1 MLFNSYIFIL
11 FFLPVSVMGYFI
23 INKYKKQEK
32 GTADLWWLFLV
43 SSWFYAY
50 ANPVCLILLLLSIG
64 VNYFVSVKINAN
76 REQNCLSA
84 AKRWMVSGVVFN
96 VALLIYFKY
105 FEFFV
110 SNLNQVFRQDW
121 TVKNLILPLGISF
134 FTFKQI
140 AYIVD
145 CYREQ
150 ELVRYQWIE
159 YATYVMF
166 FPQLISGPIGLHYEF
181 IPQMRDNAGKTVNYD
196 NLSQGLYAVALGLG
210 KKVLIADSLSKL
222 VAVGYTDV
230 DTLSGISAWFVMLAY
245 TLQIYFDFSGY
256 SDVALGIEKMLNLE
270 PVLNFNSPYKA
281 KTVGEFWNRW
291 HMSLT
296 RFFTRYVYIPMGGSR
311 KGKARTY
318 INTMLVFLLSGFW
331 HGANWTFILWGFFH
345 GLFMTIEKIVK
356 DVWKAVVS
364 VKITNPIILF
374 VGKTVGTIYTFLFV
388 NLAWV
393 LFRAP
398 SIEQAKILI
407 GKLFTMEGKMSTT
420 ILEKANDLV
429 EVRVLARLGMEG
441 IIDTYP
447 ILPCVI
453 IIIGLLSGVFL
464 MKNTQEKIKIEK
476 YGGWR
481 SIVTIVLIVWSVI
494 SFSDVSEFLYFNF

>member
-1 MLFNSYIFIL
+1 MLFNSYIFLL

-23 INKYKKQEK
+23 INKHKKNEK

-64 VNYFVSVKINAN
+64 VNYVVSLKINAS
-76 REQNCLSA
+76 RDQRRLPE
-84 AKRWMVSGVVFN
+84 AKRWMISGVVFN
-96 VALLIYFKY
+96 AALLVYFKY
-105 FEFFV
+105 FEFFI
-110 SNLNQVFRQDW
+110 SNLNQLFGQDW
-121 TVKNLILPLGISF
+121 TVKNLIIPLGISF

-145 CYREQ
+145 CYREKEQ
-150 ELVRYQWIE
+150 VRYQWIE
-159 YATYVMF
+159 YATYVIF
-166 FPQLISGPIGLHYEF
+166 FPQVISGPIGLHYEF
-181 IPQMRDNAGKTVNYD
+181 IPQMRDNTRKTVNYD

-222 VAVGYTDV
+222 VAVGYADV
-230 DTLSGISAWFVMLAY
+230 ESLTGVSAWFVMLVY

-281 KTVGEFWNRW
+281 KTVGEFWSRW

-296 RFFTRYVYIPMGGSR
+296 RFFTRYVYIPLGGSR
-311 KGKARTY
+311 RGKVRTY
-318 INTMLVFLLSGFW
+318 INTMIVFLVSGLW

-356 DVWKAVVS
+356 DVWKLVLGF
-364 VKITNPIILF
+364 KIQNPIILF
-374 VGKTVGTIYTFLFV
+374 VGKIVGTIYTFLFV

-393 LFRAP
+393 LFRAS
-398 SIEQAKILI
+398 SIEQAMTLI
-407 GKLFTMEGKMSTT
+407 RKLFTTGGRMSSA
-420 ILEKANDLV
+420 ILEKTNDLV
-429 EVRVLARLGMEG
+429 EVRVLARLGMES
-441 IIDTYP
+441 IFSRYSM
-447 ILPCVI
+447 LPCVI
-453 IIIGLLSGVFL
+453 IIVGLLLGVFL
-464 MKNTQEKIKIEK
+464 LRNTQEKIKIEK
-476 YGGWR
+476 YGVWR
-481 SIVTIVLIVWSVI
+481 SIFTIILIIWSVI

>member
-11 FFLPVSVMGYFI
+11 FFLPLSVMGYFI
-23 INKYKKQEK
+23 INKYRKNEK

-64 VNYFVSVKINAN
+64 FNYFISNKINFN
-76 REQNCLSA
+76 REQSHLKE

-96 VALLIYFKY
+96 VALLVYFKY

-110 SNLNQVFRQDW
+110 SNLNQLFRQDW
-121 TVKNLILPLGISF
+121 TVRNLIVPLGISF

-145 CYREQ
+145 CYREKEQ
-150 ELVRYQWIE
+150 VRYQWIE
-159 YATYVMF
+159 YATYVIF
-166 FPQLISGPIGLHYEF
+166 FPQVISGPIGLHYEF
-181 IPQMRDNAGKTVNYD
+181 IPQIRDNTRKTVNYD

-222 VAVGYTDV
+222 VAVGYADV
-230 DTLSGISAWFVMLAY
+230 ESLSGISAWFVMLAY

-296 RFFTRYVYIPMGGSR
+296 RFFTRYVYIPLGGSR
-311 KGKARTY
+311 KGTVRTY
-318 INTMLVFLLSGFW
+318 INTMIVFLISGLW

-356 DVWKAVVS
+356 DIWKAVGGIQI
-364 VKITNPIILF
+364 KNPIILF
-374 VGKTVGTIYTFLFV
+374 VGKVVGTIYTFLFV

-393 LFRAP
+393 LFRA
-398 SIEQAKILI
+398 SSVEQAKILI
-407 GKLFTMEGKMSTT
+407 GKLFTFEGAMSST
-420 ILEKANDLV
+420 ILDKANDLV
-429 EVRVLARLGMEG
+429 EVRVLARLGMDG
-441 IIDTYP
+441 IITAYP
-447 ILPCVI
+447 ILLCVA
-453 IIIGLLSGVFL
+453 IIGGLLLSVFL
-464 MKNTQEKIKIEK
+464 LCNTQEKIKIEK
-476 YGGWR
+476 YGVWR
-481 SIVTIVLIVWSVI
+481 SIFTIILIVWSVI